1 MAKAEKD
8 DELVWADPVEDIDEP
23 IVDDI
28 DTNKTAEEAADEWTL
43 LNVNQ
48 QRIPP
53 WDSRY
58 WLNHSTKKLSKLIE
72 MPLN

>member
-43 LNVNQ
+43 LKIESAKN
-48 QRIPP
+48 IPP
-53 WDSRY
+53 ETAATGWITQRK
-58 WLNHSTKKLSKLIE
+58 NC
-72 MPLN
+72 PN